1 MAAAREAPRPRH
13 PTRAAPPSRD
23 TATRR
28 GRGGRKTSFT
38 PKPTSGQK
46 SYRSSSRTGHH
57 HRFLGHAGGLW
68 HEAAR
73 HVADRLRVPLRA
85 VGLDGQLTDPEDR
98 LVEAYGI
105 GDGGASLVRPDG
117 VVAWRSAVEV
127 PDPTAT
133 LHRVICQLL
142 DRAE

>member
-1 MAAAREAPRPRH
+1 M
-13 PTRAAPPSRD
+13 
-23 TATRR
+23 
-28 GRGGRKTSFT
+28 
-38 PKPTSGQK
+38 
-46 SYRSSSRTGHH
+46 
-57 HRFLGHAGGLW
+57 
-68 HEAAR
+68 
-73 HVADRLRVPLRA
+73 PLRA